1 MEELDVTMLPDEPP
15 EGMFEAV
22 ISEKAFSV
30 GALVSEIVRR
40 EDPLTEI
47 TTETVK
53 VICSECREI
62 FYADKRYSW
71 GEYLLGWRFGE
82 KKVDFGNI
90 VSCPCCGKK
99 VKALSTGRFYGHKG
113 NIVTQSGFSIHTI
126 EGRLVLARWTFEK
139 SANRKAEIEW
149 KTTLKEVYVLEKKKM
164 NLFDFCWNSKMEKRK
179 NCYDNVG
186 EINKIYGLTAE
197 ALEGTTGENSK
208 LDVYMRSKGKK
219 YPISYLRLWQKHKNA
234 ENLVMQ
240 GCCELLGG
248 LMDVA
253 TNDANR
259 RGYNSWRFSDKHRP
273 LPQIKEIDW
282 NEARPSKMLGLTPE
296 EFRLCARKKWEAPFL
311 EAYRNIKQQ
320 GIRLS
325 DEDIEKCQEIGVSEL
340 NLIMVKK
347 LPLMKTVKYILRQ
360 KKKYPDDNSTDVS
373 SLIDYWNM
381 AEKAEFDLS
390 IDSVKWPQRLNSA
403 HDQAML
409 QQKFTEDK
417 ELIPKFISRF
427 KQLNKL
433 AWENA
438 GILIRPA
445 KNQGELKLEGQF
457 LHHCV
462 AGYAKSH
469 AEGKTAIFFIR
480 KAEEPDIPWFTLE
493 LNEEDYT
500 VRQNRGKCNCAR
512 TKEVT
517 EFENLW
523 LAEIKARKKTETRRK
538 TA

>member
-1 MEELDVTMLPDEPP
+1 MDELDVTMLPDEPP

-22 ISEKAFSV
+22 ISDKVFSV
-30 GALVSEIVRR
+30 GALVSEIVKRI
-40 EDPLTEI
+40 DPLTEI
-47 TTETVK
+47 ATETVK
-53 VICSECREI
+53 VICSECGEI
-62 FYADKRYSW
+62 FYADKRCLW
-71 GEYLLGWRFGE
+71 GEHMTGWHFGE

-90 VSCPCCGKK
+90 VSCPCCRKK
-99 VKALSTGRFYGHKG
+99 VKALSAGRFYGHKG
-113 NIVTQSGFSIHTI
+113 NIITQSSFSVHSI
-126 EGRLVLARWTFEK
+126 EGRLVLVKWLFEK
-139 SANRKAEIEW
+139 NINRKAEIEW
-149 KTTLKEVYVLEKKKM
+149 KTTLREAYVLEKKKM
-164 NLFDFCWNSKMEKRK
+164 NLFDYYWNGEIRQRK

-186 EINKIYGLTAE
+186 EINKLYGLTAE
-197 ALEGTTGENSK
+197 LLEGTTGENSK

-240 GCCELLGG
+240 GCSELLGG
-248 LMDVA
+248 LMNVA
-253 TNDANR
+253 TNDANQ
-259 RGYNSWRFSDKHRP
+259 RGYNSWRFSERHRP

-282 NEARPSKMLGLTPE
+282 TEVRPSKMLGLTPE
-296 EFRLCARKKWEAPFL
+296 EFRLCACKKWEAPFL
-311 EAYRNIKQQ
+311 ELYRNIKQQ
-320 GIRLS
+320 GIKLS

-340 NLIMVKK
+340 NLIIVKK

-360 KKKYPDDNSTDVS
+360 KKKYPDDNATDVS
-373 SLIDYWNM
+373 SLIDYWSM
-381 AEKAEFDLS
+381 AQKAEFDLS
-390 IDSVKWPQRLNSA
+390 LDSVKWPQRLGSA

-427 KQLNKL
+427 EQLNKL

-445 KNQGELKLEGQF
+445 KNQCELKLEGQF

-480 KAEEPDIPWFTLE
+480 KAEDPDIPWFTLE
-493 LNEEDYT
+493 LNEEDYS
-500 VRQNRGKCNCAR
+500 VRQNRGKHNCAR
-512 TKEVT
+512 TNEVM
-517 EFENLW
+517 EFENRW
-523 LAEIKARKKTETRRK
+523 LAEIKARRIVEKRSK

>member
-1 MEELDVTMLPDEPP
+1 
-15 EGMFEAV
+15 
-22 ISEKAFSV
+22 
-30 GALVSEIVRR
+30 
-40 EDPLTEI
+40 
-47 TTETVK
+47 
-53 VICSECREI
+53 
-62 FYADKRYSW
+62 
-71 GEYLLGWRFGE
+71 
-82 KKVDFGNI
+82 
-90 VSCPCCGKK
+90 
-99 VKALSTGRFYGHKG
+99 
-113 NIVTQSGFSIHTI
+113 
-126 EGRLVLARWTFEK
+126 
-139 SANRKAEIEW
+139 
-149 KTTLKEVYVLEKKKM
+149 
-164 NLFDFCWNSKMEKRK
+164 
-179 NCYDNVG
+179 
-186 EINKIYGLTAE
+186 
-197 ALEGTTGENSK
+197 
-208 LDVYMRSKGKK
+208 
-219 YPISYLRLWQKHKNA
+219 
-234 ENLVMQ
+234 
-240 GCCELLGG
+240 
-248 LMDVA
+248 
-253 TNDANR
+253 
-259 RGYNSWRFSDKHRP
+259 
-273 LPQIKEIDW
+273 
-282 NEARPSKMLGLTPE
+282 
-296 EFRLCARKKWEAPFL
+296 
-311 EAYRNIKQQ
+311 
-320 GIRLS
+320 
-325 DEDIEKCQEIGVSEL
+325 
-340 NLIMVKK
+340 
-347 LPLMKTVKYILRQ
+347 MKTVKYILQQ

-390 IDSVKWPQRLNSA
+390 IDSVKWRQRLNSA

-417 ELIPKFISRF
+417 ELIQKFISRF

-462 AGYAKSH
+462 AGYTKSH

-512 TKEVT
+512 TKEVI